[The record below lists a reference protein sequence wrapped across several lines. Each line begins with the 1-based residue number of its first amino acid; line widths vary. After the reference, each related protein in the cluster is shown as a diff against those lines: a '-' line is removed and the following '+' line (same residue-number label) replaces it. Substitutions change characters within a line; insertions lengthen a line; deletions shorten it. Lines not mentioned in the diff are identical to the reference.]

1 PARPGLAQLR
11 GDSRFHPLPRRPVAL
26 TVVILVDLGVAIELA
41 SCLEFV
47 TMRSAIDRLHYAGAG
62 TVAGPAL
69 VAAAVCVEEGLF
81 TTNGLNAVLVAFL
94 LAILG
99 AALATATARAIR
111 LRERGTLESTAAER
125 ERA

>member
-1 PARPGLAQLR
+1 MTIDILVALGVTAQL
-11 GDSRFHPLPRRPVAL
+11 GSCVGL
-26 TVVILVDLGVAIELA
+26 LA
-41 SCLEFV
+41 
-47 TMRSAIDRLHYAGAG
+47 MRTAIDRIHYAGAG

-69 VAAAVCVEEGLF
+69 IAAAVCVEEGLF

-99 AALATATARAIR
+99 AALATATARVIR
-111 LRERGTLESTAAER
+111 LRERGTLESTPAER

>member
-1 PARPGLAQLR
+1 VTVDVL
-11 GDSRFHPLPRRPVAL
+11 VA
-26 TVVILVDLGVAIELA
+26 LGVAIELA
-41 SCLEFV
+41 SCVGLLAMP
-47 TMRSAIDRLHYAGAG
+47 TAIDRIHYAGAG

-69 VAAAVCVEEGLF
+69 IAAAVCVEEGLF

-111 LRERGTLESTAAER
+111 LRERGTLESTPAER

>member
-1 PARPGLAQLR
+1 M
-11 GDSRFHPLPRRPVAL
+11 
-26 TVVILVDLGVAIELA
+26 TVDVLVGLGVAIELA
-41 SCLEFV
+41 SCVGLLA
-47 TMRSAIDRLHYAGAG
+47 MRTAIDRIHYAGAG

-69 VAAAVCVEEGLF
+69 IAAAVCVEEGLF
-81 TTNGLNAVLVAFL
+81 TTNGLNAVLVAVM

>member
-1 PARPGLAQLR
+1 MTVDVL
-11 GDSRFHPLPRRPVAL
+11 VA
-26 TVVILVDLGVAIELA
+26 LGVAIELA
-41 SCLEFV
+41 SCVGLLA
-47 TMRSAIDRLHYAGAG
+47 MRTAIDRIHYAGAG
-62 TVAGPAL
+62 TVAGPGL
-69 VAAAVCVEEGLF
+69 IAAAVCVEEGLF
-81 TTNGLNAVLVAFL
+81 TTNGLNAVLVAVM